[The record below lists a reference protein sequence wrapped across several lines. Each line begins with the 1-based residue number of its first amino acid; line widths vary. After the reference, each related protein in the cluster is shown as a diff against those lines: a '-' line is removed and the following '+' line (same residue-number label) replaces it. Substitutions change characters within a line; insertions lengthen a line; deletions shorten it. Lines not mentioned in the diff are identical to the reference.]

1 MKDLTPRQKEILEL
15 LANGN
20 TMQETALKLD
30 ISYST
35 VKKYCSNV
43 YERLGLTRPRAVTA
57 IIKAWQTGQITLG

>member
-1 MKDLTPRQKEILEL
+1 MKELTPRQKEILES

-30 ISYST
+30 ISYSV
-35 VKKYCSNV
+35 VKDHCSNA